1 MQRIKSGQGTNRALL
16 NVAGAGG
23 APAIT
28 GCRRTSRGGAE
39 QNRATGNYQLQALL
53 RVGVLWAE
61 RWSQRQHLR
70 SLPDSAL
77 KDIGL
82 SRADAFREF
91 SKPFWQG

>member
-1 MQRIKSGQGTNRALL
+1 MQLIKSGQGTDPTFP

-28 GCRRTSRGGAE
+28 ECRRTSRGGAE
-39 QNRATGNYQLQALL
+39 QNRATGNYPPQALL

-61 RWSQRQHLR
+61 RWSQRQHLK